1 MKVALYEGIK
11 QISIR
16 EWDLPKLKENEILIK
31 VKASGICA
39 TDVKTY
45 LRGHP
50 AFTPPLVLGHE
61 YSGIVEDI
69 GSNITICDRGDRVT
83 VAPYIEC
90 GKCVYCLKGD
100 GELCADKFFAANGAF
115 AEYVVLNEEFAKRAI
130 IILSSSVDFEAASL
144 TEPVA
149 CCLNAVNQCGIK
161 EGDNVMVIGAG
172 TMGIINGLMC
182 KIRGAKNVIVSDMNE
197 KRLAIAGELGLIP
210 LNVEKEDSAAAI
222 DKLTDGIK
230 CDAVIVAVGNTE
242 AVEEG
247 FKFARK
253 GGKVHMFGGTPKG
266 SKLQVEPYLI
276 HYSKVTLLGSSGF
289 SQANFKEAGKVINR
303 YGNFLAKIITHRYS
317 LDEIEAAINH
327 VAEGI
332 GLKTI
337 ITFE

>member
-1 MKVALYEGIK
+1 MKAAVYEGIK
-11 QISIR
+11 QINIR
-16 EWDLPKLKENEILIK
+16 EWDLPKLKENEILVR
-31 VKASGICA
+31 VKASGVCA

-50 AFTPPLVLGHE
+50 AFTPPVVLGHE

-69 GSNITICDRGDRVT
+69 GSNVTICGRGDRVT
-83 VAPYIEC
+83 AAPYIEC

-100 GELCADKFFAANGAF
+100 KELCADKLFAANGAF
-115 AEYVVLNEEFAKRAI
+115 AEYVVLDQEFAKRAM
-130 IILSSSVDFEAASL
+130 IILDGSADFEAASL

-161 EGDNVMVIGAG
+161 EGDDVLVVGAG

-197 KRLAIAGELGLIP
+197 KRLDTAGELGLIP
-210 LNVEKEDSAAAI
+210 LNVEKEDLAAAI
-222 DKLTDGIK
+222 DKLTDGVK

-253 GGKVHMFGGTPKG
+253 GGKVHMFGGTPKDP
-266 SKLQVEPYLI
+266 KLQVEPYLI
-276 HYSKVTLLGSSGF
+276 HYSKITLLGSSGF
-289 SQANFKEAGKVINR
+289 SGTNFKEAAKVISR
-303 YGNFLAKIITHRYS
+303 YGGLLKKIITHRYG
-317 LDEIEAAINH
+317 LNEIDAAINNAAH
-327 VAEGI
+327 GI